1 MNPDRPDTALRARAI
16 ESLLLEKGLVTT
28 EAIDAVVSMIEH
40 DIGPL
45 NGARVV
51 ARAWCDG
58 DYKTRLL
65 ADANA
70 ALEELGLVVPTELI
84 VVENT
89 ARIHNVLVCTLCSCY
104 PWTLLG
110 LPPSWYKSP
119 EYRARVVIEP
129 RAVLAEFGLHLSEST
144 EIRVWDSTAETRYLV
159 LPRRPA
165 HTQHWATDDLVSII
179 TRDAMVGVAHP

>member
-1 MNPDRPDTALRARAI
+1 
-16 ESLLLEKGLVTT
+16 
-28 EAIDAVVSMIEH
+28 
-40 DIGPL
+40 
-45 NGARVV
+45 
-51 ARAWCDG
+51 
-58 DYKTRLL
+58 
-65 ADANA
+65 
-70 ALEELGLVVPTELI
+70 
-84 VVENT
+84 
-89 ARIHNVLVCTLCSCY
+89 
-104 PWTLLG
+104 LG